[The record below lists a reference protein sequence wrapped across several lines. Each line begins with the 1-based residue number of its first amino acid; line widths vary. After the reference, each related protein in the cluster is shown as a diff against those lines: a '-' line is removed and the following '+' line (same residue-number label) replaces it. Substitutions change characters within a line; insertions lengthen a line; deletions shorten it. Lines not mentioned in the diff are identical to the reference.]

1 MGLFKKK
8 VIKDIDGGVWG
19 HLVSV
24 HKIDV
29 DTLSR
34 QMKCVEQDGV
44 LDGRPVTFIR
54 VFRPAEAKQKNVL
67 VTGWETFEE
76 HPDLILFE
84 GYLTRNN
91 EAYLERRK

>member
-1 MGLFKKK
+1 
-8 VIKDIDGGVWG
+8 
-19 HLVSV
+19 
-24 HKIDV
+24 
-29 DTLSR
+29 
-34 QMKCVEQDGV
+34 
-44 LDGRPVTFIR
+44 VTFIR

-67 VTGWETFEE
+67 VTGWGTFEE